1 MRRLIVTLFRA
12 VRAIARGV
20 IAVARGF
27 AGFARRQVGSAREK
41 GGGGE
46 TGMMRLLDLHAASCA
61 GDTLVAIGLAGT
73 IFFNV
78 PIDQA
83 RGQVALYLLITM
95 APFAL
100 LAPLVGPVLDRVR
113 HGRRYALAA
122 TMLGRAFLVWI
133 ASDNLDGLGLYP
145 AAFGILLLSRSYG
158 VARSAA
164 LPRLLPERLTLVEAG
179 ARASLY
185 GTVAGAV
192 VLPLGLLAI
201 WFGPEWTL
209 RAAAVVFLVGMVWAL
224 RLPPRTDSQ
233 PPETVPRLFQL
244 PGRRTARVL
253 TGRLV
258 WASLLGSAA
267 LRFCYGF
274 LTLYLAFRARAGDFP
289 ITGRLPQQLALGVVA
304 AALAIGTFA
313 ATAAFARRS
322 IHRPL
327 RVQTAALAATF
338 TVAVGAAG
346 VYNLGSVAAL
356 CVVTAAAAGAAKL
369 AGDAVIQERVRPEFR
384 ASAFAH
390 SETLLILAWV
400 AGGGLGLVPF
410 NGPLGIAVMAIA
422 VLAATIKTAV
432 SARGLRGE
440 RLTGSDPHLLDEAP
454 VTESGAETVG
464 TEAPTV
470 STPEPFATD
479 GENDAPAG
487 YHLYRPGKRSR
498 AEDYPDNP

>member
-12 VRAIARGV
+12 VRALARGAL
-20 IAVARGF
+20 AVARGIG
-27 AGFARRQVGSAREK
+27 GFARRQVGSAREK

-61 GDTLVAIGLAGT
+61 GDTLVAVGLAGT

-78 PIDQA
+78 PIDEA
-83 RGQVALYLLITM
+83 RGQVALYLLVTM

-164 LPRLLPERLTLVEAG
+164 IPRLLPEGLSLVEAG

-185 GTVAGAV
+185 GTVAGAIA
-192 VLPLGLLAI
+192 LPIGLLTALA
-201 WFGPEWTL
+201 GPAWTL

-233 PPETVPRLFQL
+233 PPETPPRLFRL
-244 PGRRTARVL
+244 PGRRDTRVL
-253 TGRLV
+253 SGKLV
-258 WASLLGSAA
+258 WASLLGSGA
-267 LRFCYGF
+267 LRFGYGF
-274 LTLYLAFRARAGDFP
+274 LTLYLAFRSRAGDFP
-289 ITGRLPQQLALGVVA
+289 VPVKLPQQLALGVVA
-304 AALAIGTFA
+304 ASLGLGTFA
-313 ATAAFARRS
+313 ATAAFTRIS
-322 IHRPL
+322 IRRPL
-327 RVQTAALAATF
+327 RIQTIALAAT
-338 TVAVGAAG
+338 TVVAVAAG
-346 VYNLGSVAAL
+346 TVYNLGTVAVL
-356 CVVTAAAAGAAKL
+356 CVVTATASGAAKL
-369 AGDAVIQERVRPEFR
+369 AVDAVIQERVRPEVR

-400 AGGGLGLVPF
+400 AGGGVGIIPF
-410 NGPLGIAVMAIA
+410 NGPLGLA
-422 VLAATIKTAV
+422 VLALVVLVATVRTYL
-432 SARGLRGE
+432 SARGLRSE
-440 RLTGSDPHLLDEAP
+440 RLTGTDPHL
-454 VTESGAETVG
+454 AEDDN
-464 TEAPTV
+464 EEPPTV
-470 STPEPFATD
+470 TIPEPFATG